1 MHGAGRACVHA
12 TITDS
17 NELPCTPCHAMNSG
31 QRRGGRRRRR
41 HGGSAAYRWTVAA
54 PPHRAYLASFS
65 FLAEEN
71 RRTLVLLA
79 GRATS
84 YMPTWSSALL
94 AIEKHCRYSLSEVEI
109 RYQWWEAEI
118 FLQGFFFYCRK
129 WQSLA
134 LYTVLGNFRIYC
146 PNALFPN
153 RPILGDFPLF
163 RSCLVLKKI
172 CIVPVTLNLRT
183 HIWSIKYSWKNN

>member
-1 MHGAGRACVHA
+1 MHRAGCACVHA

-54 PPHRAYLASFS
+54 PPPRAYLASFS

-94 AIEKHCRYSLSEVEI
+94 ATEKHCRYSLSEVEI

-118 FLQGFFFYCRK
+118 FLQGYFLLQK
-129 WQSLA
+129 VAKLST
-134 LYTVLGNFRIYC
+134 LYSTNWMTVRCYG
-146 PNALFPN
+146 
-153 RPILGDFPLF
+153 
-163 RSCLVLKKI
+163 S
-172 CIVPVTLNLRT
+172 
-183 HIWSIKYSWKNN
+183 